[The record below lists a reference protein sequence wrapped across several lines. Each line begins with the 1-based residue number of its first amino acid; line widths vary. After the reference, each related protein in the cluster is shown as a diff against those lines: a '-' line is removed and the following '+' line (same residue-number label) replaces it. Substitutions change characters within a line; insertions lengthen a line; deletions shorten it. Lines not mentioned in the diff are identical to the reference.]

1 MRLTGKPKASSVQ
14 SSADEVQTVYNGKTA
29 SRIQRAPIWKF
40 MTDKYTAKDEKKC
53 VKCKICEMELVACNT
68 TNLSK
73 YPNVMNM
80 RLRPSAVRCYLSL
93 LIFFAFMVLTH
104 LFCDRVQQIMSSRRT
119 RTST

>member
-1 MRLTGKPKASSVQ
+1 MRLTGKPKSSSVQ
-14 SSADEVQTVYNGKTA
+14 SSVDEVQTVCNGSIA
-29 SRIQRAPIWKF
+29 NRRAPIWKF
-40 MTDKYTAKDEKKC
+40 MLDVYIKEKDGKEYT
-53 VKCKICEMELVACNT
+53 KCKICKMELVACNT

-104 LFCDRVQQIMSSRRT
+104 LFCDRVQQIMSSGRT